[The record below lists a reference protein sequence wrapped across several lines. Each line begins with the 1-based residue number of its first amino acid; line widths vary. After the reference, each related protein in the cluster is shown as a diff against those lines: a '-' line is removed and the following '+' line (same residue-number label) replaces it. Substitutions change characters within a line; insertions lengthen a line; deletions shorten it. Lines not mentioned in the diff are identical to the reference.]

1 LIQKTIREA
10 TLATAIELLRQGKK
24 NQIWTKYC
32 GFLDLTMENFMKIQE
47 RLLLEQVNLLR
58 DTEIGKKFFGDCP
71 PASVAEF
78 RKNVPITSYEDYQQY
93 LDEKRVDG
101 SYDGA
106 YIWAHT
112 SGRSGQYKWIPYTH
126 DAYLK
131 LGERVLG
138 GVILGAAREKGDVQ
152 LEDGDVLVYNTPPR
166 PYISGVTLRA
176 LAEHFSFRFVPPLDE
191 TEQMGFQE
199 RIEKGFAT
207 GMDTGID
214 ILGSISVV
222 LVKMGEEF
230 AKGARSTKLSTQMLR
245 PRVAFRLI
253 RGFIRSQLERR
264 PMLPKDL
271 WTLKVLPCG
280 GMDTS
285 IYRDKILYYWGVA
298 PYEQYGSTEE
308 GAIATQAWNKKDM
321 TFFPDAV
328 FLEFIPEEEWA
339 KTRSNPTYVPQT
351 VLLSEVVSHK
361 RYEVL
366 ITNFYGKPLLRYHT
380 HDLVQFTSM
389 NDEETGVN
397 LPQMSFVGRSADFI
411 DLAGFTGL
419 IDEKMIWQAIVHSG
433 IEYTEWAMCKEVRD
447 EGPILHLYIETK
459 DPISAD
465 EVHHRIHTC
474 LKETNPFYADYEG
487 LIEKQALAVTIL
499 RQGTFQAYMSDKQ
512 AAGTDL
518 AHLKPKHMNPPDEE
532 IALLLQKSAL
542 PI

>member
-1 LIQKTIREA
+1 
-10 TLATAIELLRQGKK
+10 LATAIELLRQGKK

-32 GFLDLTMENFMKIQE
+32 GFLDLTMGNFMKIQE
-47 RLLLEQVNLLR
+47 RLLLEQINLLR
-58 DTEIGKKFFGDCP
+58 DMEIGQKFFGDQP
-71 PASVAEF
+71 PTSVAEF
-78 RKNVPITSYEDYQQY
+78 RKNVPITSYEDYQEFLEQ
-93 LDEKRVDG
+93 KRIDG
-101 SYDGA
+101 KYEGA
-106 YIWAHT
+106 FTWAHT

-152 LEDGDVLVYNTPPR
+152 LEEGDVLVYNTPPR
-166 PYISGVTLRA
+166 PFISGVTLRA
-176 LAEHFSFRFVPPLDE
+176 LAEHFNFRFVPPLDE

-199 RIEKGFAT
+199 RIEKGFST
-207 GMDTGID
+207 GMETGID

-245 PRVAFRLI
+245 PKVAYRLI
-253 RGFIRSQLERR
+253 RGFFRSKLERR
-264 PMLPKDL
+264 PLLPKDL
-271 WTLKVLPCG
+271 WKLKALPCG

-285 IYRDKILYYWGVA
+285 IYRDKILYYWGIA

-339 KTRSNPTYVPQT
+339 KTRANPAYVPQT
-351 VLLSEVVSHK
+351 VLLNEVVPNK
-361 RYEVL
+361 RYEIL

-380 HDLVQFTSM
+380 HDLVQFSSL
-389 NDEETGVN
+389 NDEETGVA
-397 LPQMSFVGRSADFI
+397 LPQMVFVGRSADFI

-419 IDEKMIWQAIVHSG
+419 IDEKMIWQSIVHSG
-433 IEYTEWAMCKEVRD
+433 VEYTEWAMCKEIRE
-447 EGPILHLYIETK
+447 EGPILHLYIEPK
-459 DPISAD
+459 GSMDAD
-465 EVHHRIHTC
+465 EVHRRIDSC
-474 LKETNPFYADYEG
+474 LKDTNPFYADYEA
-487 LIEKQALAVTIL
+487 LIEKRALEVTVL
-499 RQGTFQAYMSDKQ
+499 SQGTFQAYMFEKQ

-518 AHLKPKHMNPPDEE
+518 AHLKPKHMNPPTEE
-532 IALLLQKSAL
+532 IRLLLEKSAL
-542 PI
+542 PQ